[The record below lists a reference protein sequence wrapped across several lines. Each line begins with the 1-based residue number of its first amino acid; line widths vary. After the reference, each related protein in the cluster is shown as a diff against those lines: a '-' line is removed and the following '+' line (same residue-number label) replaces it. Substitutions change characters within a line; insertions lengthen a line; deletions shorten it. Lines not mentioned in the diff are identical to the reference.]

1 MRNLVLALMA
11 AVVAAGPVLAQTSG
25 KAVNVSAASADI
37 TKVLQSIADQTNST
51 IVVDQGVV
59 ATVDVALRDVP
70 LSSALTAV
78 TKAAYLNWRRL
89 LVPQGY
95 TAADIRL
102 AARAADAAS
111 RVNVLAAASGSQ
123 PAAAVFTGSVAE
135 KASSFAAELGLR
147 EVYWV
152 YSPDSS
158 AASTAGS
165 TSTTALAEEPSA
177 AEEEPADEE
186 EEQET
191 ASSVY
196 QKAGAS
202 LSNLQPAEAYEVL
215 QRLQNEVV
223 AAMTPYEREEA
234 MGGPPFLTE
243 PERYHLGAGVSSV
256 RMGNFGGPTV
266 YRRVFRWPW

>member
-1 MRNLVLALMA
+1 MRNLLLALMA
-11 AVVAAGPVLAQTSG
+11 AFVAAGPLLAQTSG
-25 KAVNVSAASADI
+25 KTVNVSAASADI

-51 IVVDQGVV
+51 IVVAQGVV

-89 LVPQGY
+89 MVPQGY

-158 AASTAGS
+158 AASTASSSG
-165 TSTTALAEEPSA
+165 TASAEEPSA
-177 AEEEPADEE
+177 AEAEPADEE

-202 LSNLQPAEAYEVL
+202 LSSLQPAEAYEVL

-243 PERYHLGAGVSSV
+243 PERYHLGSGVSSV